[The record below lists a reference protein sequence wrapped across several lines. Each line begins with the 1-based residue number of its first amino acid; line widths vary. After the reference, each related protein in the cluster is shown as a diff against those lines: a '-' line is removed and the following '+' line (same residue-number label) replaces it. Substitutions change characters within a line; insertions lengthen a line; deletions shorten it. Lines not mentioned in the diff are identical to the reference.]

1 MRFTRLGEWYAGMSP
16 AQQLVILFVLLAAI
30 LVTAVG
36 LIDPEL

>member
-1 MRFTRLGEWYAGMSP
+1 MGLSRLAEAYAGMSP
-16 AQQLVILFVLLAAI
+16 TQQLIILFVLIAAI